1 MIDIFTGIHWKKI
14 FFLGTWG
21 VLVDVM
27 TLSENYWTWKIW
39 QDCLRIQV
47 ETTNYTHIICSLEQM
62 YHFSNKESKCPL
74 HRRICFL
81 SRIVALKLL
90 ETPWKIPFA
99 SPLIMVSSRCDGT
112 RDYWICIIL
121 EADVGIW
128 NFHICFP
135 VKRLELFSLLKLLFL
150 YFYFFF
156 QEAQIFLEEED
167 EILNPA
173 KEERNNLWGVVKVQ
187 LTIPEE
193 VVINYLQGLLSG
205 ELHKRFRRIGMKDVI
220 LPLLV
225 RLGNNLMGTVRHF

>member
-1 MIDIFTGIHWKKI
+1 M
-14 FFLGTWG
+14 
-21 VLVDVM
+21 
-27 TLSENYWTWKIW
+27 
-39 QDCLRIQV
+39 
-47 ETTNYTHIICSLEQM
+47 
-62 YHFSNKESKCPL
+62 
-74 HRRICFL
+74 
-81 SRIVALKLL
+81 ALKLL
-90 ETPWKIPFA
+90 KTPWKIPFP
-99 SPLIMVSSRCDGT
+99 SPLIIVSSGCDGT

-135 VKRLELFSLLKLLFL
+135 VKLLEIFFSSKTTLPLFL
-150 YFYFFF
+150 FFF

-173 KEERNNLWGVVKVQ
+173 TEERNNPWGVVKVQ